1 MRFMIMVKA
10 DKNTED
16 GTLPDPKLFEE
27 MDKFNEELIKAGVM
41 LAAEGLMPS
50 SKGAKMVYSGGKKTV
65 VDGPFAESKELV
77 AGFSLW
83 QVKSKAEAIE
93 WLKRAPFQDGEVE
106 IRQLYE
112 AADFASLDPTG
123 EMRAK
128 EEANRAA
135 NPGPYRIT

>member
-1 MRFMIMVKA
+1 MRFMLMVKA
-10 DKNTED
+10 DNNTED
-16 GTLPDPKLFEE
+16 GTLPDPKLFAE

-41 LAAEGLMPS
+41 LAAEGLMPT
-50 SKGAKMVYSGGKKTV
+50 SKGAKIVYSGGKKTV

-106 IRQLYE
+106 LRQLYE
-112 AADFASLDPTG
+112 AADFAPLDPTG
-123 EMRAK
+123 ELRAK
-128 EEANRAA
+128 EEAARADH
-135 NPGPYRIT
+135 PGPYRIT